1 MHLLPDSTMFG
12 RIGTLEAKHKADRTR
27 SQREG
32 FRDKIAKWELK
43 HRFRLF
49 PWESSDTDQILCM
62 HRTLYISS
70 AIPLKPT

>member
-12 RIGTLEAKHKADRTR
+12 RTGTLEAKHKADRTR

-49 PWESSDTDQILCM
+49 P
-62 HRTLYISS
+62 
-70 AIPLKPT
+70 